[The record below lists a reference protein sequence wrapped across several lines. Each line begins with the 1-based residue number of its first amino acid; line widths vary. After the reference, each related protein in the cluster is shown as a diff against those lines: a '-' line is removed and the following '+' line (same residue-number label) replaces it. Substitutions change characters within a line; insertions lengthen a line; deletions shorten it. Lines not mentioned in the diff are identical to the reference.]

1 MKGVGGFAKGGVRQ
15 TECVVHHPRRCFP
28 GIPGIGLFAK
38 VLGPVQEGELVRH
51 CSESGCRFAGRLYSG
66 GETGDDPRSVGL
78 LVLGDS
84 PEEDLVAQVGYQLA
98 EFGDLLGDGDA
109 VG

>member
-1 MKGVGGFAKGGVRQ
+1 MGY
-15 TECVVHHPRRCFP
+15 
-28 GIPGIGLFAK
+28 
-38 VLGPVQEGELVRH
+38 

-66 GETGDDPRSVGL
+66 GEAGDDPRRVGL

-84 PEEDLVAQVGYQLA
+84 PEEDLVAQVRYQLA

-109 VG
+109 VRRTVKVSGARQFPALGVED